1 MVAAQVTANLHAATS
16 DPARVVEYRPG
27 GSMLG
32 ILPVVLILIAVALAM
47 LVFDDGGRA
56 FLPAVLLLVLMP
68 GILLMDLWKH
78 RPSAPP
84 GLVLTPWGLGLAT
97 GGWGLLEVPWSAI
110 GAIDTRSFEG
120 FGLRVRGR
128 NRTRFKDVTMIRL
141 PEGFLAAERAAGRF
155 VPKGPSVDWVVRPGP
170 DGDWIALHHEVYSLT
185 PAEVRA
191 PVEARWSA
199 YREAP
204 PPEPTPEPTP
214 EPAPGPALRMG
225 GFRPRNPALFRVGTA
240 VGAVAVLVVLAN
252 MAGLWQTE
260 AQTRAR
266 AWAERMEATRE
277 RDRALTREA
286 EERHRRMFDRMS
298 QPGFPF
304 NR

>member
-1 MVAAQVTANLHAATS
+1 MVAATVKANLQAATA
-16 DPARVVEYRPG
+16 DPARVIEYRPG

-56 FLPAVLLLVLMP
+56 FLPAVLLLGLMP
-68 GILLMDLWKH
+68 AFLLIDLWKH
-78 RPSAPP
+78 RASAPP
-84 GLVLTPWGLGLAT
+84 GLVLTPFGLGLAT
-97 GGWGLLEVPWSAI
+97 GGWGVLEVPWSAI
-110 GAIDTRSFEG
+110 GAIDSRTFQG
-120 FGLRVRGR
+120 FALRYRGR
-128 NRTRFKDVTMIRL
+128 NRTVFRDVTMIRL
-141 PEGFLAAERAAGRF
+141 PQGFLAAERAAGRF
-155 VPKGPSVDWVVRPGP
+155 VPKGPSVDWVVRPDG
-170 DGDWIALHHEVYSLT
+170 DGDWIALHHEIYSLT

-199 YREAP
+199 FRQAP
-204 PPEPTPEPTP
+204 PQD
-214 EPAPGPALRMG
+214 PAPGPALRLG
-225 GFRPRNPALFRVGTA
+225 GFRPKNPPLFQAGTA
-240 VGAVAVLVVLAN
+240 VGAVAILLVLAN
-252 MAGLWQTE
+252 LAGLWQTE

-266 AWAERMEATRE
+266 AWAERMETTRA
-277 RDRALTREA
+277 RDRELTREA